1 MQRLI
6 LFDIDGTLLTTGRA
20 AGRVFRRSLEKV
32 YGTAGHV
39 EGHSFAGKT
48 DPQIAHE
55 LLRAAGIP
63 PEQIEEKLPLLWKAY
78 LGELPQEL
86 ARVRATVFP
95 GVLSLLDRIEANG
108 NGSALGL
115 LTGNIAEGARMKLSV
130 AGIGFERFSVGAFGS
145 DHAERTK
152 LPQIAVERALDR
164 FGRRFD
170 GKDIV
175 IIGDTPF
182 DIACGES
189 LGVRTIAVA
198 TGTFS
203 LQELAACGPDHL
215 FESLA
220 PVDRVLHAI
229 FGEHGE

>member
-6 LFDIDGTLLTTGRA
+6 LFDIDGTLLSAGRA
-20 AGRVFRRSLEKV
+20 AGRVFRRCLEEV
-32 YGTAGHV
+32 YGTAGTV
-39 EGHSFAGKT
+39 DDHSFAGKT

-55 LLRAAGIP
+55 LLRAVGLDEDEIDAGLP
-63 PEQIEEKLPLLWKAY
+63 RLWDAYLRELPGELERAEVEVYPGVFPLL
-78 LGELPQEL
+78 E
-86 ARVRATVFP
+86 
-95 GVLSLLDRIEANG
+95 RIEAAG

-115 LTGNIAEGARMKLSV
+115 LTGNIAEGARMKLDV

-145 DHAERTK
+145 DHAERRK
-152 LPQIAVERALDR
+152 LPAIAVERALDR
-164 FGRRFD
+164 FGRRFA

-198 TGTFS
+198 TGSYTRD
-203 LQELAACGPDHL
+203 QLADCGPDYL
-215 FESLA
+215 LESLA
-220 PVDRVLHAI
+220 DVDRAFAAI
-229 FGEHGE
+229 HEPLAA